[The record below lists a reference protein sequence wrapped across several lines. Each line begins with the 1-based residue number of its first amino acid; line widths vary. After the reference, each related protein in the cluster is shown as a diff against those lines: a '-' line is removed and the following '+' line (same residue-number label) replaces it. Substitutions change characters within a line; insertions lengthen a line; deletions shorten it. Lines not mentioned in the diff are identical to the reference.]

1 VCYLGQNTG
10 HQGIPTNEEADRL
23 TKEGTNEVPRNPN
36 STMPFSVG
44 KKLNKKQLEL
54 EHQARWA
61 ACAGCRQSKMLMG
74 YPLSGRAN
82 ELMAMS
88 RLRFRAD
95 LVLLTGD
102 TTLRAHL
109 YDLGHTE
116 WQECRLCGHDKEDS
130 VHIVCDCPVLACKR
144 YRI

>member
-1 VCYLGQNTG
+1 MCYLGQNPG

-23 TKEGTNEVPRNPN
+23 TKEGANEVPANPN
-36 STMPFSVG
+36 STMPFTVR

-54 EHQARWA
+54 EHQPRWA
-61 ACAGCRQSKMLMG
+61 ACTGGRQSKMLMG
-74 YPLSGRAN
+74 YPLSGTAN

-109 YDLGHTE
+109 YDLGHAE
-116 WQECRLCGHDKEDS
+116 
-130 VHIVCDCPVLACKR
+130 
-144 YRI
+144 